1 MIRSSTLSLM
11 ESTDFKINQLEKIM
25 VEYQRVVNLYIDEL
39 WQEKK
44 IGSFVKYKVNSWLSA
59 RLLQCAGKQ
68 AIQIIKSTRKK
79 DKQKIYD
86 KYRKTYKY
94 FSKKNRQL
102 IFLSKKYSELNIKY
116 HIKPIFEQK
125 TMELD
130 GRFVDIQ
137 KSNNSFDFWL
147 KLSSIGNKIKMFI
160 PLKNHKY
167 NKKFTYWKQVN
178 SVRIRK
184 QKDKYYVDLIYENII
199 EPINKSSKE
208 IGIDVGINCLLSL
221 SDNRQYGKDIKKL
234 LIELDK
240 KETKSKSSERKRTQ
254 IKNYIRESV
263 NNIDFSNIKVLVL
276 EQLKNIQIG
285 SKGRTNKT
293 TRKYLSRWNLGLLHQ
308 VIEQKCEENRVELH
322 YVSPKYTSQTCHI
335 CGHIDKGN
343 RDGEY
348 FKCKKCGYTTN
359 ADINASINILQ
370 RFHQEKTEV
379 GIVPDLKKVI
389 S

>member
-94 FSKKNRQL
+94 FLKKNKQL

-160 PLKNHKY
+160 PLKNHEY
-167 NKKFTYWKQVN
+167 NKKFTYWKRVN

-184 QKDKYYVDLIYENII
+184 QKNKYYVDLIYENII

>member
-79 DKQKIYD
+79 DKQKSLT

-94 FSKKNRQL
+94 FSKHKRQL
-102 IFLSKKYSELNIKY
+102 NFLSKKYSELNIKY
-116 HIKPIFEQK
+116 HIKPVFEQI

-137 KSNNSFDFWL
+137 KSTNSFDFWL
-147 KLSSIGNKIKMFI
+147 KMSSIGNKIIMFI
-160 PLKNHKY
+160 PLKNHKH
-167 NKKFTYWKQVN
+167 NKKFKYWKQVN
-178 SVRIRK
+178 SVRIRE
-184 QKDKYYVDLIYENII
+184 QNNKYYVDLIYENII
-199 EPINKSSKE
+199 EPINKGAKHL
-208 IGIDVGINCLLSL
+208 GIDVGINCLLSL
-221 SDNRQYGKDIKKL
+221 SDNRQYGNKFKQL
-234 LIELDK
+234 LNELDRK
-240 KETKSKSSERKRTQ
+240 QNKSKSSDRKRTQ
-254 IKNYIRESV
+254 IKNYIRQQI
-263 NNIDFSNIKVLVL
+263 NNIDFNNFSDIVL
-276 EQLKNIQIG
+276 ENVKNIQI
-285 SKGRTNKT
+285 STKGRVNKT
-293 TRKYLSRWNLGLLHQ
+293 TRKYLARWNLGLLHQ
-308 VIEQKCEENRVELH
+308 AIEQKCEENRVYLH
-322 YVSPKYTSQTCHI
+322 YINPSYTSQTCPI

-343 RDGEY
+343 RDGEL
-348 FKCKKCGYTTN
+348 FKCKKCGYKTN
-359 ADINASINILQ
+359 ADINAAKNILL
-370 RFHQEKTEV
+370 RFHQEQAKAD
-379 GIVPDLKKVI
+379 IVSDLKKVI